1 MRNRTIRWVI
11 LGVAL
16 VLVVGGAFTILQASE
31 PPAFPERPSP
41 LTSNAAVDYAQEYE
55 RAVEHRNLDDGF
67 GTDVKLTCGATLDQE
82 TADGFY
88 VVAGCGGS
96 VHHLGG
102 SVGSV
107 SPRSLTYF
115 IARNTTI
122 RIDPVQAPFPDENRT
137 YRTNE
142 NSTDTEAIRV
152 EVLNFDDRRHVV
164 TWNIT
169 YLGTNSSDPVATE
182 TYDLGAHEGVE
193 QDKRR
198 LSQGSYRL
206 AVTLEDGTSATYHW
220 NVSGSD
226 EANANSV
233 TVYVTP
239 NGTLKVGQ
247 QPRIDV

>member
-11 LGVAL
+11 LGVVL
-16 VLVVGGAFTILQASE
+16 VLVVGGAFGTLWASE

-41 LTSNAAVDYAQEYE
+41 LTSNTVVDYAQGYE

-67 GTDVKLTCGATLDQE
+67 GTDVKLACDATLDQQ
-82 TADGFY
+82 TVDGFY
-88 VVAGCGGS
+88 VVTGCGGS

-107 SPRSLTYF
+107 NPRPLTYF
-115 IARNTTI
+115 IARNATI
-122 RIDPVQAPFPDENRT
+122 RIDPVQAPFPDENRI

-142 NSTDTEAIRV
+142 NSTDTEAVRV
-152 EVLNFDDRRHVV
+152 KVLNFDDRRRIV

-169 YLGTNSSDPVATE
+169 YLGTNSSDPVVTE
-182 TYDLGAHEGVE
+182 TYDIEAHEGVE

-198 LSQGSYRL
+198 LSQGSYRF
-206 AVTLEDGTSATYHW
+206 AVTLKDGTTATYHW
-220 NVSGSD
+220 NVSDSD

-239 NGTLKVGQ
+239 NGTLKIGR